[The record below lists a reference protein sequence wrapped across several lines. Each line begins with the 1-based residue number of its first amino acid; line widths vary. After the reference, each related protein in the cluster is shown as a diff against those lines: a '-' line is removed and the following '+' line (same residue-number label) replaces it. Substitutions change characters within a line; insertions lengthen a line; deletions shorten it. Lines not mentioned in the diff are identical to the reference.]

1 MKRRNFLALFGGLL
15 GATTLMSACRGR
27 RPPRPHDR
35 RDDRRPPE
43 SPRQGAPQGPG
54 APGGHRP

>member
-15 GATTLMSACRGR
+15 GATALMSACRGR
-27 RPPRPHDR
+27 RPPHPEPRE
-35 RDDRRPPE
+35 DRRPPE
-43 SPRQGAPQGPG
+43 SPRQGAPEGPG